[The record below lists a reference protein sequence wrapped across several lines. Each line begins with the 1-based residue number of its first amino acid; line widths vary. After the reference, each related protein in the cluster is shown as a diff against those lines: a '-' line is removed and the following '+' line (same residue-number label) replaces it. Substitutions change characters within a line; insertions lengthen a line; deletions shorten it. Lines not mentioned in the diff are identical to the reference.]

1 MPFRNRKHWHL
12 KRGVLM
18 RRRKPMLKRIGAVL
32 FSAVIL
38 ALPMT
43 AMAGEIVSNT
53 PSSITIEYRDHGN
66 GALNGVAARIYK
78 VASVTGE
85 TVSGAVNG
93 YDVTYTLEPQFLPF
107 DENVGTGQRIT
118 GFSEKALNDN
128 LIVRPGEGDNARR
141 ARWQAIAKTL
151 ENVAPTLRAAGYQM
165 STNGRVT
172 FSNLTPG
179 LYLLTATG
187 PVVKEDDADY
197 RYIYQPTFVMVP
209 WYENGIWDYSRDL
222 TFGDADP
229 ILRPKYTYE
238 RVENEYVIHKYWYN
252 DTTQNTRPQS
262 ISVNIYRDGVL
273 WRTVTLSAANDWT
286 YRWTAG
292 SQVFRV
298 NEVST
303 GSNYSVSIDNKSASI
318 VLENTYNPPPPS
330 ENPPPPEEV
339 EPPEVLGSRR
349 LPSYEPLE
357 EPEVLGMRRLPQTGQ
372 LNWPVPV
379 LATLGLM
386 LFGIGFYRNR
396 SNV

>member
-1 MPFRNRKHWHL
+1 
-12 KRGVLM
+12 
-18 RRRKPMLKRIGAVL
+18 MLKRIGAAL
-32 FSAVIL
+32 MSAVIL

-43 AMAGEIVSNT
+43 AMAGEIASNA

-93 YDVTYTLEPQFLPF
+93 YDVSYTLEPQFKPF
-107 DENVGTGQRIT
+107 DENDGTGQRIT

-151 ENVAPTLRAAGYQM
+151 ENVAPTIRPAGYQV
-165 STNGRVT
+165 STNGRAT
-172 FSNLTPG
+172 FTNLTPG

-222 TFGDADP
+222 TFGDSDP

-238 RVENEYVIHKYWYN
+238 RVEHDYVIHKYWYN
-252 DTTQNTRPQS
+252 DTTRNTRPQS

-303 GSNYSVSIDNKSASI
+303 GSNYSVTIDNKSASI
-318 VLENTYNPPPPS
+318 VLENTYNPPPPPDNPPPPS

-339 EPPEVLGSRR
+339 EPPEVMGARR
-349 LPSYEPLE
+349 LPTYNPIE

-379 LATLGLM
+379 LAITGLT

-396 SNV
+396 TNV

>member
-1 MPFRNRKHWHL
+1 
-12 KRGVLM
+12 
-18 RRRKPMLKRIGAVL
+18 MLKRIGAAL
-32 FSAVIL
+32 LSAVIL

-43 AMAGEIVSNT
+43 AMAGEIASNA

-93 YDVTYTLEPQFLPF
+93 YDVSYTLEPQFKPF
-107 DENVGTGQRIT
+107 DENDGTGQRIT

-128 LIVRPGEGDNARR
+128 LKVRPGEGDNARR

-151 ENVAPTLRAAGYQM
+151 ENVAPTIRPAGYQM
-165 STNGRVT
+165 SANGRVT
-172 FSNLTPG
+172 FTNLTPG

-187 PVVKEDDADY
+187 PVVKENDADY

-238 RVENEYVIHKYWYN
+238 RVEHDYVIHKYWYN

-303 GSNYSVSIDNKSASI
+303 GSNYSVTIDNKSASI
-318 VLENTYNPPPPS
+318 VLENTYNPPPPPDNPPPPS

-339 EPPEVLGSRR
+339 EPPEVMGARR
-349 LPSYEPLE
+349 LPTYDPIEA
-357 EPEVLGMRRLPQTGQ
+357 PEVLGMRRLPQTGQ

-379 LATLGLM
+379 LAITGLM